1 MGIDDTLI
9 KNAQKTIDRLIRQ
22 LAEID
27 NEKSSLD
34 EEEYRDLRE
43 STVNQLEEFGKIVE
57 RLQGG
62 DVSLI
67 DELTATKIA
76 IRAAISKA
84 FKTPEVMALFAG
96 KKNGLLRE
104 KLMMTETNYRSQKIS
119 KQEYHERKF
128 EILMALQR
136 LDEKLTGDE
145 SKYLRD
151 RLETPEFQLIEANAN
166 RVFGG
171 TISSDP

>member
-1 MGIDDTLI
+1 MGVDEALI
-9 KNAQKTIDRLIRQ
+9 RNAQKTIDRLIRQ
-22 LAEID
+22 LAEIET
-27 NEKSSLD
+27 EKDSLD
-34 EEEYRDLRE
+34 AVEYKELHED
-43 STVNQLEEFGKIVE
+43 TVRQLEEYGKIVE

-67 DELTATKIA
+67 DNLTATKIA

-96 KKNGLLRE
+96 KHTGLLRE
-104 KLMMTETNYRSQKIS
+104 KLMMTESNYRSQKIS
-119 KQEYHERKF
+119 KQEYLERKF

-136 LDEKLTGDE
+136 LEEKLTDDE

-151 RLETPEFQLIEANAN
+151 RLETPEFKLIEANAN
-166 RVFGG
+166 RLFGG
-171 TISSDP
+171 TL